1 MTTTL
6 ITAHESTAMP
16 AEAEMRRA
24 LETIVLSTRL
34 VQDAIEDGDWAGAL
48 ELDVRRQRE
57 IADFC
62 AALEPRS
69 CPADVLAALSE
80 LLRTNDALVGAV
92 LHARRGLEREADTA
106 NVGRRAVA
114 AYREGAAA
122 AEALPLANLR

>member
-1 MTTTL
+1 MTAAP
-6 ITAHESTAMP
+6 ISAPDP
-16 AEAEMRRA
+16 AAVHDEPGMRRA
-24 LETIVLSTRL
+24 LEAIAALTRL

-62 AALEPRS
+62 AALDPRR
-69 CPADVLAALSE
+69 CPPEVLAALSE
-80 LLRTNDALVGAV
+80 LLRSNDAMVGAV

-114 AYREGAAA
+114 AYHDGAAA
-122 AEALPLANLR
+122 AQALPPANLR